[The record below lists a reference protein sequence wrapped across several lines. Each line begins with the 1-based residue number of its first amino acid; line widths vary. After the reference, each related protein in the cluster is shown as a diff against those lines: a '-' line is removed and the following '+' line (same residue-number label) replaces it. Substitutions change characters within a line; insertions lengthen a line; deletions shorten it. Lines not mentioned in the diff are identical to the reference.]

1 MKIKEVTNILY
12 NLINDANYIESQIVN
27 EKEFRIYKGAN
38 SDDYMVCVLTED
50 ENSFNSDVFN
60 TINNCYDWINQNS

>member
-1 MKIKEVTNILY
+1 MKIKEVTYILY
-12 NLINDANYIESQIVN
+12 NLI
-27 EKEFRIYKGAN
+27 KEFRIYKGTN
-38 SDDYMVCVLTED
+38 SDDYMVCVLIDD

>member
-12 NLINDANYIESQIVN
+12 NLINDANYVESQIVN
-27 EKEFRIYKGAN
+27 ENEFRIFKGAN
-38 SDDYMVCVLTED
+38 NDDYMVCVLIDD

-60 TINNCYDWINQNS
+60 TINDCYDWINQNS